1 MRLKKRFFFIFFN
14 VGKQAAGAQ
23 TNNAK
28 NSRATYQRNTGAW
41 IFLWHF
47 FKFSIE
53 SLLVVYNL
61 NIMQQADYIYASL
74 PMLLFHVQA
83 ARISQI
89 TVFIHSFWLI
99 SPADMSSLSAF
110 IISPIWLT
118 AHFFYGLF
126 YLECKIVVKW
136 NI

>member
-1 MRLKKRFFFIFFN
+1 MRLKKNFFFFFFN

-23 TNNAK
+23 INNAK
-28 NSRATYQRNTGAW
+28 NSRPTYQRNFDRGAW

-89 TVFIHSFWLI
+89 TVFTILFGS
-99 SPADMSSLSAF
+99 SPQ
-110 IISPIWLT
+110 LT
-118 AHFFYGLF
+118 CHRCLP
-126 YLECKIVVKW
+126 L
-136 NI
+136 